1 MINRVILT
9 GRLTDNPQIRHTQTS
24 KVASFTIA
32 VNRRFTQ
39 PNQPQADFIRCVAFG
54 KLADLLERYV
64 TKGLM
69 VGVEGR
75 IQTGSY
81 DDPTTGRKI
90 YTTDV
95 VCDNVQFLESKRTQN
110 AEYQNQQFGYQ
121 SSGNQELDYTSETN
135 FVADE
140 QNFESQSEF
149 KSESLEIASDDLP
162 F

>member
-9 GRLTDNPQIRHTQTS
+9 GRLTDNPQIRHTPSS
-24 KVASFTIA
+24 KVASFSIA

-54 KLADLLERYV
+54 KLAELLERYV
-64 TKGLM
+64 SKGSLI
-69 VGVEGR
+69 GVEGR

-81 DDPTTGRKI
+81 DDASTGKKV

-95 VCDNVQFLESKRTQN
+95 VCDNIQFLESKKTQN
-110 AEYQNQQFGYQ
+110 TEYQNQQYGYV
-121 SSGNQELDYTSETN
+121 SSNQELDYSSESNFSTN
-135 FVADE
+135 D
-140 QNFESQSEF
+140 QNFDTEF
-149 KSESLEIASDDLP
+149 KSDSLEIASDDLP

>member
-9 GRLTDNPQIRHTQTS
+9 GRLTDNPQIRHTPSS
-24 KVASFTIA
+24 KVASFSIA

-54 KLADLLERYV
+54 KLAELLERYV
-64 TKGLM
+64 SKGSLI
-69 VGVEGR
+69 GVEGR

-81 DDPTTGRKI
+81 DDASTGKKV

-95 VCDNVQFLESKRTQN
+95 VCDNIQFLESKKTQN
-110 AEYQNQQFGYQ
+110 TEYQNQQYGYV
-121 SSGNQELDYTSETN
+121 SSNQELDYSSESNFATN
-135 FVADE
+135 D
-140 QNFESQSEF
+140 QNFDTEF
-149 KSESLEIASDDLP
+149 KSDSLEIASDDLP

>member
-24 KVASFTIA
+24 KVASFSIA
-32 VNRRFTQ
+32 VNRRFAQ

-54 KLADLLERYV
+54 KLAELLERYV
-64 TKGLM
+64 TKGTM
-69 VGVEGR
+69 IGVEGR

-81 DDPTTGRKI
+81 DDPNTGRKV
-90 YTTDV
+90 YTTDI
-95 VCDNVQFLESKRTQN
+95 VCDNIQFLESKRTQN
-110 AEYQNQQFGYQ
+110 NEYQNQQFGYQ
-121 SSGNQELDYTSETN
+121 SPSNQEVDYTSEAN
-135 FVADE
+135 FAGNE
-140 QNFESQSEF
+140 QNFESDF

>member
-24 KVASFTIA
+24 KVASFSIA
-32 VNRRFTQ
+32 VNRRFAQ

-54 KLADLLERYV
+54 KLAELLERYV
-64 TKGLM
+64 TKGTM
-69 VGVEGR
+69 IGVEGR

-81 DDPTTGRKI
+81 DDPNTGRKV
-90 YTTDV
+90 YTTDI
-95 VCDNVQFLESKRTQN
+95 VCDNIQFLESKRTQN
-110 AEYQNQQFGYQ
+110 NEYQNQQFGYQ
-121 SSGNQELDYTSETN
+121 SPSNQEVDYTSEVN
-135 FVADE
+135 FAGNE
-140 QNFESQSEF
+140 QNFESDF